1 MPKKGSKYSALAK
14 DPLVARWLANIGRG
28 SLAGAEV
35 AVRRLGKSL
44 ELLGLT
50 PKELLAAAR
59 RRRAKLEDSL
69 EDMVAA
75 LEAERKSPG
84 YIIGLLKAVRSLL
97 RYHGV
102 ILPRRIKVTNSTATP
117 TIENEQIPTQE
128 ELARV
133 LRRAKPR
140 AKAAVSFMAF
150 ADLRPEVLGNF
161 NGSDGLMLGD
171 LPELKIEGGK
181 VAFKKAPTMVMVRS
195 PLSKTRHKYFT
206 FLSGEGCTYLKEY
219 LEERLRA
226 GEVLGLDSP
235 VIAHLKPATKRFITT
250 RKITDEIREHMRAA
264 GVRKRPYVLRAY
276 AETQL
281 IIAESKGKIS
291 HPYLQF
297 VAGHKGDIEA
307 RYSTNKGRLPPDMIE
322 DIREAYRLCEPFLGT
337 TAPQPERESVVKEA
351 KMEAMRTIAKNLFG
365 MDLAEAKS
373 TRELA
378 EKKELTD
385 TEEIKLYEEAIERE
399 KHKRED
405 QLINVLFD
413 DPEFVETVRQ
423 KLQNLAKTKKV

>member
-1 MPKKGSKYSALAK
+1 M
-14 DPLVARWLANIGRG
+14 
-28 SLAGAEV
+28 
-35 AVRRLGKSL
+35 
-44 ELLGLT
+44 
-50 PKELLAAAR
+50 
-59 RRRAKLEDSL
+59 
-69 EDMVAA
+69 
-75 LEAERKSPG
+75 
-84 YIIGLLKAVRSLL
+84 RSLL

-140 AKAAVSFMAF
+140 SKTAVSFMAF

-161 NGSDGLMLGD
+161 NGSDGLVIGD
-171 LPELKIEGGK
+171 LPELKVEGGK
-181 VAFKKAPTMVMVRS
+181 VAFEKAPTMVMVRS
-195 PLSKTRHKYFT
+195 PLSKARHKYFT
-206 FLSGEGCTYLKEY
+206 FLPVEGCTYLKEY

-235 VIAHLKPATKRFITT
+235 VIAHLKPATKRFMAT
-250 RKITDEIREHMRAA
+250 RKITDEIRVHMRAA

-322 DIREAYRLCEPFLGT
+322 GIREAYRLCEPFLGT
-337 TAPQPERESVVKEA
+337 IAQPPGRESVVQEA

-378 EKKELTD
+378 EKKELTE
-385 TEEIKLYEEAIERE
+385 TEEIRLYEEEIERE

-405 QLINVLFD
+405 QLVNLLFD
-413 DPEFVETVRQ
+413 DPEFVETVRR
-423 KLQNLAKTKKV
+423 KLQGLAKTGKA

>member
-1 MPKKGSKYSALAK
+1 M
-14 DPLVARWLANIGRG
+14 
-28 SLAGAEV
+28 
-35 AVRRLGKSL
+35 
-44 ELLGLT
+44 
-50 PKELLAAAR
+50 
-59 RRRAKLEDSL
+59 
-69 EDMVAA
+69 
-75 LEAERKSPG
+75 
-84 YIIGLLKAVRSLL
+84 
-97 RYHGV
+97 
-102 ILPRRIKVTNSTATP
+102 PRRIKVTNSTATP

-140 AKAAVSFMAF
+140 AKASVSFMAF

-161 NGSDGLMLGD
+161 NGSDGLVIGD
-171 LPELKIEGGK
+171 VPELEIEGGK
-181 VAFKKAPTMVMVRS
+181 VAFKKIPTMVMVRS

-206 FLSGEGCTYLKEY
+206 FLPGEGCTYLKEY
-219 LEERLRA
+219 LEERLRT
-226 GEVLGLDSP
+226 GEVLGLGSP
-235 VIAHLKPATKRFITT
+235 VIAHLKPATRRFMITH
-250 RKITDEIREHMRAA
+250 KVTDEIREHMRAA

-322 DIREAYRLCEPFLGT
+322 GMREAYRLCEPFLGT
-337 TAPQPERESVVKEA
+337 IAQPPGRESVVREA

-405 QLINVLFD
+405 QLINVLFA
-413 DPEFVETVRQ
+413 DPEFVETVRR
-423 KLQNLAKTKKV
+423 KLQALAKTKKI